1 MYKNRHEKRFAL
13 NPKCLKLI
21 HYILVLKKKKRK
33 TEQGTQNKALKNK
46 IKK

>member
-1 MYKNRHEKRFAL
+1 MFKTNSLHLSFE
-13 NPKCLKLI
+13 
-21 HYILVLKKKKRK
+21 KKKRK